1 MTAKVLI
8 SFLLSAISLTVFSQ
22 EPQNIVANI
31 QAGGTIKI
39 HQPAALDSLLSHRPE
54 TSANTPELG
63 SAAAGGTEHSSPQ
76 SRSGYRVQIFEDN
89 NPHTARRQA
98 EAYNARMH
106 SEFPHI
112 RSYISFNSP
121 YWRVK
126 AGDFRNR
133 AEAEAVLAELR
144 QAFPS
149 LAAYMRIVRDKIN
162 IFD

>member
-1 MTAKVLI
+1 MSPTA
-8 SFLLSAISLTVFSQ
+8 FCQ
-22 EPQNIVANI
+22 EPAAIISDIETGGNI
-31 QAGGTIKI
+31 TI
-39 HQPAALDSLLSHRPE
+39 HQPAALDSLLVRQLAPAGVEAKTEAAEE
-54 TSANTPELG
+54 TASR
-63 SAAAGGTEHSSPQ
+63 Q

-112 RSYISFNSP
+112 NSYISFNSP

-126 AGDFRNR
+126 AGDFKSR
-133 AEAEAVLAELR
+133 AEAEAALSELR

>member
-8 SFLLSAISLTVFSQ
+8 SVLFSTISFATLSQ
-22 EPQNIVANI
+22 ESQSIVTAI
-31 QAGGTIKI
+31 ESGGTIKI
-39 HQPAALDSLLSHRPE
+39 HQPAALDSLLRTRPE
-54 TSANTPELG
+54 ASAHSTEIDT
-63 SAAAGGTEHSSPQ
+63 AAAGVSEQSSQ
-76 SRSGYRVQIFEDN
+76 HSRSGYRVQIFEDN
-89 NPHTARRQA
+89 NPLTARRQA

-106 SEFPHI
+106 NEFPQI